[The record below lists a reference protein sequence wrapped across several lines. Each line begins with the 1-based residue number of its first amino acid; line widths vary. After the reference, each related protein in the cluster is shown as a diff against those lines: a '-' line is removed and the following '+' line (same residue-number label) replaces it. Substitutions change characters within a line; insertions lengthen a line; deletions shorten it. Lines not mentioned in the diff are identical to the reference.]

1 MLRLFR
7 SRLAAVAMVAFLAA
21 TVGVPLPSPVRKD
34 RSVAFPCMD
43 RSCGCHDAAG
53 CKEHCCC
60 FSNDEK
66 LVWAAEHHVDPG
78 PFADS
83 SPLAPQAEDGLP
95 RPSSDHQ
102 DGLGRPSSDHV
113 RVCESESRSAQGV
126 SGLRR
131 ASCCSKQPG
140 RPQSSDRAATKWISI
155 AAYRHCTGLAPLW
168 TLLGAAL
175 PPPSMAAY
183 EFEWIPTGDVAQQNC
198 LLIVTS
204 FSPPTP
210 PPRV

>member
-1 MLRLFR
+1 MRSRRLEKRLLRLFR
-7 SRLAAVAMVAFLAA
+7 DGLAAVAMVAFLAA
-21 TVGVPLPSPVRKD
+21 AVGVPLPGPVRKD

-66 LVWAAEHHVDPG
+66 LAWAAEHHVDPE
-78 PFADS
+78 PFADR
-83 SPLAPQAEDGLP
+83 SPLAPQAERRETAATSCVRWGL
-95 RPSSDHQ
+95 R
-102 DGLGRPSSDHV
+102 GLQ
-113 RVCESESRSAQGV
+113 SRSAHGV

-131 ASCCSKQPG
+131 VSCCSKQP
-140 RPQSSDRAATKWISI
+140 RRSQTSDRAATKWISI
-155 AAYRHCTGLAPLW
+155 AAYRHCTGMAPLW
-168 TLLGAAL
+168 TLLGAAP

-183 EFEWIPTGDVAQQNC
+183 EFEWIPTGHVAQRNC